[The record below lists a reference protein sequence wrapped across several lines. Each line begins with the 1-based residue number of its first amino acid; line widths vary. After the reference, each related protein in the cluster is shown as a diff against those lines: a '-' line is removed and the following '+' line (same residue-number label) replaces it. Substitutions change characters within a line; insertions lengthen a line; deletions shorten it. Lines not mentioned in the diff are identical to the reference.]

1 MNGVSGSKALGDRI
15 ATLRVER
22 GWTQQE
28 LADRLALSRTAL
40 SHLEAGMRVASERTV
55 VILSG
60 VFGIDPHT
68 FVSGTS
74 YPIAKAERLPV
85 IVALHT
91 EVDLVLAL
99 CAAETE
105 VASQSGNTG
114 LLVDRATSWALR
126 LRVLERRWPDER
138 DRRRLGTEIARL
150 VGLVTAPD
158 LAPELSC
165 PSRAHLPEGGRRT

>member
-1 MNGVSGSKALGDRI
+1 MALGDRI

-28 LADRLALSRTAL
+28 LADRLAMSRTAL

-60 VFGIDPHT
+60 IFGMNPSS
-68 FVSGTS
+68 FVAGTS
-74 YPIAKAERLPV
+74 YPMAKAERLPV

-91 EVDLVLAL
+91 EVDLALAL

-105 VASQSGNTG
+105 VAAQSGNTA
-114 LLVDRATSWALR
+114 LVSERASSWASR
-126 LRVLERRWPDER
+126 LRRRERRWPDDR
-138 DRRRLGTEIARL
+138 DRRRLDAEIVRCVTLAVTHAL
-150 VGLVTAPD
+150 APNSADGAGLVRP
-158 LAPELSC
+158 
-165 PSRAHLPEGGRRT
+165 

>member
-1 MNGVSGSKALGDRI
+1 MSGVSGSKALGDRI

-22 GWTQQE
+22 GWTQQD
-28 LADRLALSRTAL
+28 LADRLAMSRTAL
-40 SHLEAGMRVASERTV
+40 SHLEAGMRVASERTI

-60 VFGIDPHT
+60 VFGIDPIA

-74 YPIAKAERLPV
+74 YPMAKAERLPV

-105 VASQSGNTG
+105 IAARSGNAA
-114 LLVDRATSWALR
+114 LLFERATWWTQR
-126 LRVLERRWPDER
+126 LRALERRWPDKR
-138 DRRRLGTEIARL
+138 DRRRLAGEIVRL
-150 VGLVTAPD
+150 AA
-158 LAPELSC
+158 LANTLERSPEH
-165 PSRAHLPEGGRRT
+165 R